1 MQGLTSLRM
10 EHLPHLLQ
18 FPSMPEALPP
28 LLWRLPRLR
37 RLSLAGSC
45 CHPSK
50 LKLLGAACGG
60 TVTHL
65 DLSTGGGSGCACC
78 RSAAAGGAASAL
90 PPGPPYR
97 RLTSLHER
105 DLCEAA
111 ASFRQLRCFRAGGS
125 ALPLRVC
132 TAFLAAVPA
141 GRLQAADL
149 SGCCLDA
156 ETPAAEAAYARQS
169 PWQRQLCFSSG
180 ARRALNFD
188 ELPRATGN
196 SVSRLQQAHTEA
208 EGWQRPATAGRFAS
222 ALRRQ
227 GASLRVL
234 RLGGTS
240 GLKDRHLSSLRALC
254 ALQVLCLAGTGA
266 AAVSPTLLADA
277 AAGCPSL
284 HTLHLGGTAANDGCL
299 AAAAAMPALRHLD
312 ASGCA
317 SVGAAGVAALAA
329 GPAARSLRWLDL
341 SQTAADDAAVAA
353 LSAGCRQLRGVQLTG
368 CSGLTPAAVEQLC
381 RLPRLES
388 LSLGRQAG
396 RLVLLSSCLAACT
409 KPGST
414 TCQLC
419 SSTHQL
425 PLCLYASPRCPQA
438 VTDAGLQKLALSQPQ
453 LTRLGL
459 SESRHLSAAGLAAA
473 LPLLPVLALLDLT
486 ACSGG
491 QLSDDQLL
499 EVLACGGSGTGDL
512 HPTAAHIQLPQGGS
526 SPTGSPFRRRRAGMA
541 A

>member
-1 MQGLTSLRM
+1 MVQQALATLLLDPVFLVALMSTLPQMQGLTSLRM

-60 TVTHL
+60 SVTHL
-65 DLSTGGGSGCACC
+65 DLSTGGGGCACC
-78 RSAAAGGAASAL
+78 HRVTGGAATAAAAAAA
-90 PPGPPYR
+90 PGPPYR

-111 ASFRQLRCFRAGGS
+111 VSFRQLRWFAAGGS

-132 TAFLAAVPA
+132 TAFLAAAPA
-141 GRLQAADL
+141 GRLEAADL

-156 ETPAAEAAYARQS
+156 EHPAAEAAYARQP
-169 PWQRQLCFSSG
+169 PWQHQLCFSSG

-188 ELPRATGN
+188 ELPRAAGA
-196 SVSRLQQAHTEA
+196 SVSRLQQVHAEA
-208 EGWQRPATAGRFAS
+208 EGWQRPATAGRFAA

-234 RLGGTS
+234 RLGGAS
-240 GLKDRHLSSLRALC
+240 GLRDRHLSSMRALS
-254 ALQVLCLAGTGA
+254 ALRVLCLSGTGA
-266 AAVSPTLLADA
+266 AVSPALVADA
-277 AAGCPSL
+277 AAGCPTLHSL
-284 HTLHLGGTAANDGCL
+284 HLAGTAANDACL
-299 AAAAAMPALRHLD
+299 AAAAAMPALRQLD

-317 SVGAAGVAALAA
+317 DVGAAGAAALAS

-341 SQTAADDAAVAA
+341 SQTAAEDAAVAA
-353 LSAGCRQLRGVQLTG
+353 LAAGCRQLRGLRLTG

-388 LSLGRQAG
+388 LALGRWVVPRCEHLAVA
-396 RLVLLSSCLAACT
+396 VLDRVGCRQGGHAQELSPAACVAE
-409 KPGST
+409 GSASHPSLPPQVP
-414 TCQLC
+414 TC
-419 SSTHQL
+419 
-425 PLCLYASPRCPQA
+425 R
-438 VTDAGLQKLALSQPQ
+438 D
-453 LTRLGL
+453 
-459 SESRHLSAAGLAAA
+459 
-473 LPLLPVLALLDLT
+473 
-486 ACSGG
+486 
-491 QLSDDQLL
+491 
-499 EVLACGGSGTGDL
+499 
-512 HPTAAHIQLPQGGS
+512 
-526 SPTGSPFRRRRAGMA
+526 
-541 A
+541 